1 MIINNPNQR
10 KVFLI
15 TITILLSVN
24 IVLLTFLLLNKDR
37 AKQGAKSDRKTV
49 ISNFLKKEIGFDQEQ
64 LLQYDTTSKLYR
76 VKIKSF
82 FENFGTNKNEQLKKL
97 VSGNFSDSVIQ
108 SLGDE
113 SAAAHKIMEVNMFT
127 HIKNI
132 RQLCKPAQLPAFDSA
147 CSAAGY
153 FFEVLVAPGGLSSQP
168 RIRRYSCSCSTC
180 GFPDKAP
187 SATWR

>member
-24 IVLLTFLLLNKDR
+24 IVLLAFLLLNKDR
-37 AKQGAKSDRKTV
+37 AKQGAKQDRKTV

-132 RQLCKPAQLPAFDSA
+132 RQLCKPAQLPAFDSLF
-147 CSAAGY
+147 SKVFGKKD
-153 FFEVLVAPGGLSSQP
+153 EGKKK
-168 RIRRYSCSCSTC
+168 TT
-180 GFPDKAP
+180 K
-187 SATWR
+187 

>member
-24 IVLLTFLLLNKDR
+24 IVLLAFLLLNKDR
-37 AKQGAKSDRKTV
+37 AKQGAKQDRKTV

-132 RQLCKPAQLPAFDSA
+132 RQLCKPAQLPAFDSL
-147 CSAAGY
+147 CSKVFGKKD
-153 FFEVLVAPGGLSSQP
+153 EGKKK
-168 RIRRYSCSCSTC
+168 TT
-180 GFPDKAP
+180 K
-187 SATWR
+187 

>member
-24 IVLLTFLLLNKDR
+24 IVLLAFLLLNKDR
-37 AKQGAKSDRKTV
+37 AKQGAKPDRKAV

-113 SAAAHKIMEVNMFT
+113 SAAVHKIMEVNMFT

-132 RQLCKPAQLPAFDSA
+132 RQLCKPAQLPAFDSL
-147 CSAAGY
+147 CSKVFGKKD
-153 FFEVLVAPGGLSSQP
+153 EGKKK
-168 RIRRYSCSCSTC
+168 TT
-180 GFPDKAP
+180 K
-187 SATWR
+187 